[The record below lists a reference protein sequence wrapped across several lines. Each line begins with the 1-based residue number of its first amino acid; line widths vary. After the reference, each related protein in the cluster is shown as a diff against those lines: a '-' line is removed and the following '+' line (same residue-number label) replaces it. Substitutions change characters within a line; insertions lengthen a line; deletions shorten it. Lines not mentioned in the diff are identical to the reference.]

1 MSELLESNAKHV
13 VLFSGPIAAGKTT
26 LSQLLADR
34 LGFCIVSTR
43 ELLTQGVQDRRSL
56 QATGADRDKSTAG
69 KWVRDG
75 LVKIQRQSLKEI
87 SLVVDS
93 VRVPE
98 QIHWV
103 RETFGTS
110 VKHVHLN
117 ASLEALSS
125 RYSSKNEGYQYDE
138 IRKDPIEGT
147 VESLGRYADLV
158 IDTTDLCPEAVLSH
172 VVSYLWLAP

>member
-1 MSELLESNAKHV
+1 MSESLESNLRHV
-13 VLFSGPIAAGKTT
+13 VLLSGPIAAGKTT
-26 LSQLLADR
+26 LGQLLADR

-43 ELLTQGVQDRRSL
+43 ELLAQGVQDRRSL

-69 KWVRDG
+69 RWVRDG
-75 LVKIQRQSLKEI
+75 LVQIQRQSSREI

-93 VRVPE
+93 VRIPE

-117 ASLEALSS
+117 ASLEALSC
-125 RYSSKNEGYQYDE
+125 RYGSKNEGYQYNE
-138 IRKDPIEGT
+138 IRNDSIEGT
-147 VESLGRYADLV
+147 VDNLGRYADLV
-158 IDTTDLCPEAVLSH
+158 IDTTDLCPEAVLDYA
-172 VVSYLWLAP
+172 VCYLCLVP